1 MCVLSAYNNANLD
14 PRGACGIVA
23 ALTIL
28 ENRVDKTKGAVRAR
42 KMHRDHIGVRNYEYI
57 SYSA

>member
-1 MCVLSAYNNANLD
+1 MCVLTAYNNANLD
-14 PRGACGIVA
+14 PRGTCGIVA

-42 KMHRDHIGVRNYEYI
+42 KVYRDHIEK
-57 SYSA
+57 